1 MKIKGVN
8 VKKVFTNKKI
18 NVFKLIVFIL
28 LLVYSFVFIAMLAW
42 AFLSSLKDHMTF
54 RDNILGMPDWKWD
67 NYITSLSEL
76 KIRITTPEA
85 ITVFKIPALYMNS
98 FIYSFGCTI
107 TALVAHYLIAYA
119 IAFFKYRF
127 GKFLKAFVI
136 VAMAIP
142 IMGTDASMV
151 SLMRDLY
158 LYDTFFGIIALKGG
172 FLGMYT
178 LVMIAAFENVPGSLK
193 EAAQLDGASELC
205 IMFKII
211 FPSMLN
217 ILGVIFLLYF
227 VTYWNDYQTPMLY
240 LPSQPT
246 MAYGVYYFNNSTN
259 NSISAVPYKLCGAM
273 FMCIPV
279 LLLYAIFNKK
289 LLAGNM
295 TIGAVKG

>member
-1 MKIKGVN
+1 MKTVLIS
-8 VKKVFTNKKI
+8 KKI

-28 LLVYSFVFIAMLAW
+28 LSVYSLLFFAMLAW

-54 RDNILGMPDWKWD
+54 RENILGMPDWKWD
-67 NYITSLSEL
+67 NYIISLSEL

-85 ITVFKIPALYMNS
+85 IKVFKIPALYMNS
-98 FIYSFGCTI
+98 FIYAFGCSLTS
-107 TALVAHYLIAYA
+107 LFAHYLIAYA
-119 IAFFKYRF
+119 ITFFKYRF
-127 GKFLKAFVI
+127 GKFLKAFII

-142 IMGTDASMV
+142 IMGSDASMI
-151 SLMRDLY
+151 SLMYDLR
-158 LYDTFFGIIALKGG
+158 LFDTVFGMIALKGG

-178 LVMIAAFENVPGSLK
+178 LVVISAFKNVPGSLK
-193 EAAQLDGASELC
+193 EAAQIDGASEFC

-211 FPSMLN
+211 FPSTLN

-227 VTYWNDYQTPMLY
+227 VSYWNDYQTPMLY
-240 LPSQPT
+240 LPSRPT
-246 MAYGVYYFNNSTN
+246 MSYGVYYFNNSTN

-273 FMCIPV
+273 FMCIPM